1 MKMYRCRAP
10 NCGALLNESG
20 YCARHQ
26 GMKPKPFANATR
38 LNEALYKSARWKE
51 LRKRAIEMHPY
62 CQICGCREELQVHH
76 IIPPRGNSELF
87 FDERNLS
94 VVCEACHRQITAEE
108 IMERGNAHKS

>member
-38 LNEALYKSARWKE
+38 LNEDFYKSPRWKA
-51 LRKRAIEMHPY
+51 LRKRAIEAHPILSDMRMQRRASGSSY
-62 CQICGCREELQVHH
+62 NTAQREQ
-76 IIPPRGNSELF
+76 R
-87 FDERNLS
+87 
-94 VVCEACHRQITAEE
+94 VVF
-108 IMERGNAHKS
+108 